1 MIRIYQD
8 IDKYIEDYKIKKN
21 LNNSGKVVPVD
32 LNGLNQ
38 QLVSNSSNNSISTNK
53 NDENDDFQQL
63 LDTEIKKLL

>member
-53 NDENDDFQQL
+53 KSENDDFQQL